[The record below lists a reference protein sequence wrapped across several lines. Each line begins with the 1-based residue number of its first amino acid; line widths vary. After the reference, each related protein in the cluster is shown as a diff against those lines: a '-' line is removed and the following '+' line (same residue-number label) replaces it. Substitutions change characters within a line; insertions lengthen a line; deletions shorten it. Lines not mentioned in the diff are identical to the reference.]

1 MVRFPLVGGQ
11 AGGPPGGG
19 AEDARTR
26 TRVRATVAEFG
37 PVPAARIADLLGL
50 TVAAVRRHLDAMV
63 AEGVLEVREPR
74 PEQRRG
80 RGRPAKEYV
89 VGSAGHDALPAGYDD
104 LALSALAY
112 LAEVQ
117 GPAAVEDFA
126 ERRFA
131 ALEQSLAGSQGPLA
145 ERVQALVAALAAQ
158 GYSASAR
165 PAGGGTAPEGLQ
177 LCQGHCPVQRVA
189 EAFPQLCEAERRT
202 FERVLGTRVQRL
214 ATLAQGDHVCTSFV
228 PLDPPAPHHP
238 DQHDQPHPHDRTVAP
253 ATGDQTPTEGRRL

>member
-1 MVRFPLVGGQ
+1 MVRPPLVGGR
-11 AGGPPGGG
+11 ANGPVSGS
-19 AEDARTR
+19 ADDARTR

-37 PVPAARIADLLGL
+37 PVPAPRIAELLGL

-63 AEGVLEVREPR
+63 AEGVLEVRGPR
-74 PEQRRG
+74 PGQHRG
-80 RGRPAKEYV
+80 RGRPAKDYV

-126 ERRFA
+126 QRRFA
-131 ALEQSLAGSQGPLA
+131 ALEESLSDLRGTLP
-145 ERVQALVAALAAQ
+145 ERVQALTAALAAQ
-158 GYSASAR
+158 GFSASAR
-165 PAGGGTAPEGLQ
+165 PSARGTALEGLQ

-202 FERVLGTRVQRL
+202 FERILGTRVQRL
-214 ATLAQGDHVCTSFV
+214 ATLAGGDHVCTSFV
-228 PLDPPAPHHP
+228 PLDQLTAHHPEDQHHPHH
-238 DQHDQPHPHDRTVAP
+238 RTVAP
-253 ATGDQTPTEGRRL
+253 AAGTSTPTEGRP